1 MKLFL
6 QGAAHLNGNFL
17 LSIATSE
24 APDWGQLLR
33 LNPSMKLQDFY
44 LKKFFYRHKTALPD
58 LIRVFL
64 SLSWPSAWLCSE
76 VFLESNNPV
85 SLTSTLTARKMTKL
99 SKSQPYNFRRGQLG
113 NVMVEKLKDQGP
125 LRGKKKKKSQ
135 RNKRSQTTT
144 MGSFKFQVLQESFAF
159 LGVPLT

>member
-17 LSIATSE
+17 LSVATSE

-125 LRGKKKKKSQ
+125 LRGKKKRRVKEIKGPKQQ
-135 RNKRSQTTT
+135 RWEALNFRFCRK
-144 MGSFKFQVLQESFAF
+144 VLPFWACH
-159 LGVPLT
+159 